1 MVKELGV
8 GCYEALE
15 YKPRDLSTQMPI
27 YIHTM
32 KLQLKP
38 TISILEKEEKRV
50 AGHTTVERNNVAD
63 ATYIG

>member
-15 YKPRDLSTQMPI
+15 YKLRDLSTRMPI
-27 YIHTM
+27 YIHTVR
-32 KLQLKP
+32 LQLKP
-38 TISILEKEEKRV
+38 TISILGKEKRA

>member
-27 YIHTM
+27 YIHTV

-38 TISILEKEEKRV
+38 TISIPEKEKRA